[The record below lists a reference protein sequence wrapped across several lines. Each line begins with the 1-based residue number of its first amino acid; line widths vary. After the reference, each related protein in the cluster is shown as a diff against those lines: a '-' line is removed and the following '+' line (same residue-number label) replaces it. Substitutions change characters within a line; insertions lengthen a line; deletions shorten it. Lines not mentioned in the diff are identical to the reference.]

1 MSNPQQKKEHHLFTL
16 DLLVEASSEKEA
28 MQKAATILNHEAVA
42 DYKIISGIKVGKLVQ
57 EARAAVVKEAQA
69 TNARNKAAA
78 PIARPQPPV
87 ARATE
92 SKPEPVNNVRQIS
105 ELIQHFRANNTLVR
119 LSILKGM
126 GVRESI
132 PCRILNHDE
141 NSGLLTVYHVDEKRV
156 YTVKVNEIDDFGI
169 S

>member
-57 EARAAVVKEAQA
+57 EAKAVLKEAQA
-69 TNARNKAAA
+69 TNARNKTATPVAK
-78 PIARPQPPV
+78 PQHPV

-92 SKPEPVNNVRQIS
+92 SKPEPVNNDRQIS

-119 LSILKGM
+119 LSILKGL

-141 NSGLLTVYHVDEKRV
+141 SSGLLTVYHVDEKRV